1 MERARVAILHQ
12 GCVPTYR
19 RAFYERLAGIAS
31 RRYVVFHGD
40 PEPGAGIAA
49 ASPPFD
55 FEHVEVRN
63 RFWRVLG
70 RTLVYQPVFSG
81 VVRRGYAALV
91 IGHEVKYVANI
102 ALALFFRAMGKP
114 VLLWGFGRNI
124 DTFREFRS
132 PLGRA
137 FGLVV
142 TFGQALMMR
151 LATDFMAYTQT
162 GASYAKRAG
171 IREDRIT
178 VLNNTIE
185 ISGEIAAHARAQSLD
200 RATLRRELG
209 LSAEAVVFLFVGRLN
224 AAKRVDALI
233 EAAQMLRGQ
242 HGAPIEILIVGSGP
256 EEARLRALAAG
267 AAWCRFLGQINDT
280 DALGRIF
287 RASDAVVIPG
297 YVGLAVNHAFAH
309 GLPVITCHSEMHSPE
324 IEYIEHSVNGL
335 ILPSLQELAPG
346 LLRFASSS
354 ELRESLA
361 SRALESRDKLDLQRM
376 AEAFDDGVRR
386 AVERSRAE
394 RLRSRRR
401 NETP

>member
-1 MERARVAILHQ
+1 MKAARVAILHQ

-19 RAFYERLAGIAS
+19 RAFYERLAGVAS

-81 VVRRGYAALV
+81 VARRDYAALV

-102 ALALFFRAMGKP
+102 ALALFFRALGKP
-114 VLLWGFGRNI
+114 VLLWGFGRNT
-124 DTFREFRS
+124 DMLTEFRT

-137 FGLVV
+137 FGRMV
-142 TFGQALMMR
+142 TFGQVLMMR
-151 LATDFMAYTQT
+151 LATDYMAYTQT
-162 GASYAKRAG
+162 GASYAKQAG

-185 ISGEIAAHARAQSLD
+185 ISGEIAAHARAQALD
-200 RATLRRELG
+200 RARLRHELG
-209 LSAEAVVFLFVGRLN
+209 VSAEAVVLLFVGRLN

-233 EAAQMLRGQ
+233 EAVQTLREQ
-242 HGAPIEILIVGSGP
+242 HGAPIEVLIVGSGP
-256 EEARLRALAAG
+256 EEARLKTLASD
-267 AAWCRFLGQINDT
+267 AAWCRFLGQIHDT
-280 DALGRIF
+280 DALSRIF

-309 GLPVITCHSEMHSPE
+309 GLPVITCHSETHSPE

-361 SRALESRDKLDLQRM
+361 RHALRSRDKLDLRRM

-386 AVERSRAE
+386 AVERSRAG
-394 RLRSRRR
+394 RLRGKGRVEAS
-401 NETP
+401 